1 MNHLGHHGHDTIHV
15 ELPMP
20 EDHFRRLGLGSRATF
35 YRWEKD
41 GLRIVRVGG
50 RRFIYASDLKEFL
63 ERKNNESASAST
75 LAKS

>member
-1 MNHLGHHGHDTIHV
+1 MNHLEHLGQAQAHV

-20 EDHFRRLGLGSRATF
+20 EDYFRRLGLGSRATF

-50 RRFIYASDLKEFL
+50 RRFIYASELKEFL

-75 LAKS
+75 LAKT